1 MLRLA
6 PTVFLV
12 SSLLT
17 NAPMWWHEL
26 ILHCLKFNITHYI
39 RLSVVSH
46 GSPMQIITSL
56 KEEFM
61 VSVAGNSISITCRRE
76 RAPASAENPF
86 IIHPTKLD
94 LIGFFL

>member
-1 MLRLA
+1 M
-6 PTVFLV
+6 VFLI

-61 VSVAGNSISITCRRE
+61 VSVALVSLVEGKEHLPVLKTLSSSIPPSWI
-76 RAPASAENPF
+76 
-86 IIHPTKLD
+86 
-94 LIGFFL
+94 